1 MNWVIGDHGFEMYVA
16 PELPARLRKT
26 VGNWLASW
34 LQRCGWPL
42 RDIASWA
49 VHPGG
54 PKILHAVAESLG
66 LTADSL
72 QASWRVLAEYGNM
85 SSPSVLFVLDE
96 LRRQQAQRPCVALA
110 FGPGLTLEAA
120 LFI

>member
-1 MNWVIGDHGFEMYVA
+1 
-16 PELPARLRKT
+16 
-26 VGNWLASW
+26 
-34 LQRCGWPL
+34 
-42 RDIASWA
+42 
-49 VHPGG
+49 
-54 PKILHAVAESLG
+54 
-66 LTADSL
+66 
-72 QASWRVLAEYGNM
+72 VLAEYGNM